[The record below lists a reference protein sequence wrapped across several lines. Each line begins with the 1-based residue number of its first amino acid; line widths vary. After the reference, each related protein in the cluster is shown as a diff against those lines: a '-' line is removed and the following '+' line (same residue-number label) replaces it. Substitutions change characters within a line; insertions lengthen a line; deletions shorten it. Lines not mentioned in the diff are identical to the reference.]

1 MNRVELSEYIQNRY
15 SASPDFPWAKYPS
28 YEVFRHGS
36 NQKWFA
42 VIMEIPSKKLG
53 LDGVGCLQAV
63 NLKCDPILIGSLLEE
78 AGFFPGYH
86 MNKEHWITAALDGR
100 IPDEKLK
107 ILLDMSFDAT
117 L

>member
-1 MNRVELSEYIQNRY
+1 
-15 SASPDFPWAKYPS
+15 
-28 YEVFRHGS
+28 
-36 NQKWFA
+36 
-42 VIMEIPSKKLG
+42 MEIPSKKLG
-53 LDGVGCLQAV
+53 LDGEECLQAV

-107 ILLDMSFDAT
+107 VLLDMSFDAT